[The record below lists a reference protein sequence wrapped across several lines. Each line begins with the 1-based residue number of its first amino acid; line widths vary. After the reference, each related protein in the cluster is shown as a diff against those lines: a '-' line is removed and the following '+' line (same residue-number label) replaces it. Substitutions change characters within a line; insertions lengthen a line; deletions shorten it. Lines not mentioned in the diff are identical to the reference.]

1 MKFEFEYDAPHAER
15 AVSDVLADLT
25 CDTTHLQE
33 LALSFDSETMLF
45 GDLEELNPNAFQCY
59 NNILDEIYAHLEDNN
74 IITENFVDNHPWD
87 SDELCDEI
95 DLQLELMLE
104 SIKNDEL
111 RKVS

>member
-45 GDLEELNPNAFQCY
+45 
-59 NNILDEIYAHLEDNN
+59 
-74 IITENFVDNHPWD
+74 
-87 SDELCDEI
+87 
-95 DLQLELMLE
+95 
-104 SIKNDEL
+104 
-111 RKVS
+111 